1 MELIQCSELSSR
13 LTDLNKIQE
22 HITPEGRSWPR
33 ARVGSHL
40 PTFHLC
46 LVLEVVALPV
56 PSPKTSLRGFG
67 VPSHPSLHPHK
78 DRLSILG
85 GFGAPKDPAHP
96 CSRGNLPCR
105 AWWWCWVKAEHELQE
120 REIPG
125 GSFCDRDRRNQTLCI
140 LFFGVFFVCMVFFPW
155 FLCCCFIQLL
165 AEAAKPLLAP
175 VSPEPNLGLQTCLV
189 RVLSA
194 LRSCLTM
201 KQNWR
206 QLKHPELAAV
216 PPAEP

>member
-56 PSPKTSLRGFG
+56 PSPKTSLGGLG

-125 GSFCDRDRRNQTLCI
+125 GSFCDRDRRNQTLCV
-140 LFFGVFFVCMVFFPW
+140 LFFGFFCLHGFFS
-155 FLCCCFIQLL
+155 LISLL
-165 AEAAKPLLAP
+165 LLYPAACWGCKASSGTSFSWAKPGA
-175 VSPEPNLGLQTCLV
+175 SNLPG
-189 RVLSA
+189 
-194 LRSCLTM
+194 
-201 KQNWR
+201 
-206 QLKHPELAAV
+206 
-216 PPAEP
+216 